1 VDGRPGRHGV
11 STARVLDAALLV
23 MIAGTLSVIAIQA
36 VSGDWFPP
44 EVSISQY
51 GVGEYGWMLT
61 MTLLFLAAASAL
73 LLWGAHRQEAARSWP
88 VILPWSVWILA
99 LVVMAFVPTNEWPGP
114 LTLTGQVHQAAAIC
128 GLFAAPIAAVLMVGL
143 GARSA
148 RGTAGRQART
158 IVITSALLSWFFLGL
173 LLLTNIDIDLTG
185 LGYRRAWSLHQTVAV
200 LLDIVMVF
208 ALIISLRARLGMGR
222 LRAEMP
228 SSPSS
233 TSGSVT
239 A

>member
-1 VDGRPGRHGV
+1 
-11 STARVLDAALLV
+11 
-23 MIAGTLSVIAIQA
+23 MIAGALSVIAMQA
-36 VSGDWFPP
+36 IGADWFPP

-51 GVGEYGWMLT
+51 GVGPDGWMLT
-61 MTLLFLAAASAL
+61 MTLLLVAVASAL
-73 LLWGAHRQEAARSWP
+73 LLWGAHRQGSARSWP

-114 LTLTGQVHQAAAIC
+114 LTLTGQVHQVAAIC
-128 GLFAAPIAAVLMVGL
+128 GLFAAPIGAVLMVGL

-148 RGTAGRQART
+148 RDTAGKQART

-208 ALIISLRARLGMGR
+208 ALILSLRARVGLDR
-222 LRAEMP
+222 PVQKSSAP
-228 SSPSS
+228 SSA
-233 TSGSVT
+233 SGSVT